1 MREGG
6 RFDDVGWWWRH
17 SVGRNYVEYT
27 HCPLWLSLVC
37 LFFFLFTSVLF
48 LFVDDVREPCVG
60 VPCFGAKLGKHSV
73 VGWSACRLVA
83 SVIIGSQ
90 LETEKAPASTQ
101 PTDPSGCVSLETT
114 VGEIR
119 LKTMYSVWTR
129 SITALSESPRVAQGV
144 TSASIGSPWHQCMP
158 RAN

>member
-1 MREGG
+1 MTSAD
-6 RFDDVGWWWRH
+6 DDVTA
-17 SVGRNYVEYT
+17 SAAITSST
-27 HCPLWLSLVC
+27 HTVPFGCRWFVC
-37 LFFFLFTSVLF
+37 FFLFTSVLF

-119 LKTMYSVWTR
+119 LKTMYSV
-129 SITALSESPRVAQGV
+129 
-144 TSASIGSPWHQCMP
+144 
-158 RAN
+158 